1 MAHITMTQAAAD
13 QIKHLIAAES
23 DALGLRVGITP
34 SGCSGYAYT
43 LDLAC
48 QLNNDDHVFQ
58 HNDAR
63 VIIDEA
69 ALKMLDG
76 TEVDYV
82 SEGLNRLFKFH
93 NPNVKDECGCGES
106 FSV

>member
-13 QIKHLIAAES
+13 QIKHLTATEP
-23 DALGLRVGITP
+23 DALGLRVGVKP

-43 LDLAC
+43 LDLAR
-48 QLNNDDHVFQ
+48 QLNDDDHVFT
-58 HNDAR
+58 HDDAQI
-63 VIIDEA
+63 VIDDH
-69 ALKMLDG
+69 ALHMLDG

>member
-1 MAHITMTQAAAD
+1 MAQITMTQAAAD
-13 QIKHLIAAES
+13 QIKRLITAEE
-23 DALGLRVGITP
+23 DALGLRVGVKP

-43 LDLAC
+43 LDLARE
-48 QLNNDDHVFQ
+48 LNDDDHVFTHEEAQ
-58 HNDAR
+58 I
-63 VIIDEA
+63 VIDDK
-69 ALKMLDG
+69 ALNMLDG

>member
-1 MAHITMTQAAAD
+1 MAQITMTQAAAD
-13 QIKHLIAAES
+13 QIKHLITTEQ
-23 DALGLRVGITP
+23 DALGLRIGIKP

-43 LDLAC
+43 LDLAS
-48 QLNNDDHVFQ
+48 QLNDDDHVFKHDLAQ
-58 HNDAR
+58 I
-63 VIIDEA
+63 IIDHD
-69 ALKMLDG
+69 ALQMLDG

>member
-1 MAHITMTQAAAD
+1 MAQITMTPAAAG
-13 QIKHLIAAES
+13 QIKHLIATEQ
-23 DALGLRVGITP
+23 DALGLRVGVKP

-43 LDLAC
+43 LDLAR
-48 QLNNDDHVFQ
+48 QLNDDDHVFEHDQ
-58 HNDAR
+58 AKI
-63 VIIDEA
+63 VIDDEA
-69 ALKMLDG
+69 LTMLDG

>member
-13 QIKHLIAAES
+13 QIKRLVAHEHA
-23 DALGLRVGITP
+23 ALGLRIGVKP

-43 LDLAC
+43 LDIAHERRS
-48 QLNNDDHVFQ
+48 NDHVFTYD
-58 HNDAR
+58 NAAVVIDA
-63 VIIDEA
+63 D
-69 ALKMLDG
+69 ALALLDG
-76 TEVDYV
+76 TEVDFV
-82 SEGLNRLFKFH
+82 DEGLNRLFKFH

>member
-13 QIKHLIAAES
+13 QIKHLLS
-23 DALGLRVGITP
+23 TGQDALGLRIGVKP

-43 LDLAC
+43 LDLAR
-48 QLNNDDHVFQ
+48 QLNDDDHVFE
-58 HNDAR
+58 HDEAKI
-63 VIIDEA
+63 IIDEQ
-69 ALKMLDG
+69 ALHMLDG

-82 SEGLNRLFKFH
+82 NEGLNRLFKFH

>member
-1 MAHITMTQAAAD
+1 MAHITMTQSAAD
-13 QIKHLIAAES
+13 QIKHLIAAEP

-43 LDLAC
+43 LDLAR
-48 QLNNDDHVFQ
+48 QLNDDDHVFQ
-58 HNDAR
+58 HDDAR
-63 VIIDEA
+63 VIIDET
-69 ALKMLDG
+69 ALNMLDG